1 MHCVINFPAMWI
13 DTSRFEVA
21 LRNSCGQGATVKF
34 GTVIDGTIVI
44 CHAHGDT
51 LEDLEQRGLPADSEQ
66 IVEAFHRHEDLLR
79 RLALEKVRWDLV
91 ETDGTI
97 FLAPK
102 DLTLLPVWGPRA
114 HDNY

>member
-1 MHCVINFPAMWI
+1 MWI

-21 LRNSCGQGATVKF
+21 LRNSCGQGATVRF

-79 RLALEKVRWDLV
+79 RLALEKARWDLV